1 MILIDAIAANPII
14 SDVCRWLLEAGFKGE
29 KSVLQK
35 ELPAIYERILDMG
48 CGTGMMTS
56 LFSPVNYS
64 GIDPNQKHISWARK
78 KHPHYRFMVMD
89 GRNTGFQSDAFDVI
103 LIGGV
108 IHHLNNADGNA
119 ILKEACRVLKPRGKL
134 IIWEDI
140 PALNDANIIGR
151 LIHRLDDGDHIR
163 SAAQYIDIVK
173 TYFSITKE
181 YTMTSGV
188 CDYIV
193 ITGQKY

>member
-1 MILIDAIAANPII
+1 
-14 SDVCRWLLEAGFKGE
+14 
-29 KSVLQK
+29 
-35 ELPAIYERILDMG
+35 
-48 CGTGMMTS
+48 
-56 LFSPVNYS
+56 
-64 GIDPNQKHISWARK
+64 
-78 KHPHYRFMVMD
+78 MVMD

-193 ITGQKY
+193 ITGQKILRRSGVINGCIHPHGQPRIFIIYVPEKS

>member
-35 ELPAIYERILDMG
+35 ELPAMYERILDMG

-78 KHPHYRFMVMD
+78 KASTLSLHGY
-89 GRNTGFQSDAFDVI
+89 GWAQ
-103 LIGGV
+103 
-108 IHHLNNADGNA
+108 
-119 ILKEACRVLKPRGKL
+119 
-134 IIWEDI
+134 
-140 PALNDANIIGR
+140 
-151 LIHRLDDGDHIR
+151 HRISIR
-163 SAAQYIDIVK
+163 
-173 TYFSITKE
+173 
-181 YTMTSGV
+181 
-188 CDYIV
+188 CL
-193 ITGQKY
+193 